1 MPAMPALPAA
11 TAAPA
16 LDWFASAAGARL
28 LASEAPGLQDH
39 GARCI
44 GSRALLLSG
53 SRAAG
58 FEAELVGP
66 RAPVRLGLDLRS
78 RTLAGPLRAGL
89 GGLPFCRE
97 SFGLILAWHLPSQAG
112 FEHFDFAEAAE
123 LLQPEGELILVGLN
137 GLSAWR
143 LHWQRYGLQALSPGR
158 IRQRAQAAGFEVR
171 ALRGLGPRWPW
182 SLGSGEPAP
191 AVLQSTTLCAS
202 LLMQLKRRKPGMTP
216 LPARRALA
224 PARLG
229 AP

>member
-1 MPAMPALPAA
+1 MPPMPALPAA
-11 TAAPA
+11 SVSPS

-28 LASEAPGLQDH
+28 LASEAQGLQEL
-39 GARCI
+39 GVRSL

-58 FEAELVGP
+58 FALQLDGP
-66 RAPVRLGLDLRS
+66 RAQLQVGFEARSACLG
-78 RTLAGPLRAGL
+78 GPLRARIA
-89 GGLPFCRE
+89 GLPFCRE
-97 SFGLILAWHLPSQAG
+97 SFGLMLAWHLPSQPA
-112 FEHFDFAEAAE
+112 FEEFDFAEAAE
-123 LLQPEGELILVGLN
+123 LLQPEGELVLVGLN

-143 LHWQRYGLQALSPGR
+143 LHWQRYGLRPLAVSRL
-158 IRQRAQAAGFEVR
+158 RQRAQSAGFEMR

-182 SLGSGEPAP
+182 ALGAEPGP

-202 LLMQLKRRKPGMTP
+202 LLLQFRRRRPGLTP

-224 PARLG
+224 TARLG

>member
-1 MPAMPALPAA
+1 MPVLPAA
-11 TAAPA
+11 SAAPS

-28 LASEAPGLQDH
+28 LACEAPGLQDH

-44 GSRALLLSG
+44 GSRALLLCG

-58 FEAELVGP
+58 FDLELAGP
-66 RAPVRLGLDLRS
+66 RAPVRVGFDARREAL
-78 RTLAGPLRAGL
+78 TGPLRARL

-97 SFGLILAWHLPSQAG
+97 SFGLILAWHLPSHAA
-112 FEHFDFAEAAE
+112 FEQFDFAEAAE

-143 LHWQRYGLQALSPGR
+143 LHWQRYGLRSLAPAR

-182 SLGSGEPAP
+182 SLGTEPAP
-191 AVLQSTTLCAS
+191 AVLQSPTLCAS
-202 LLMQLKRRKPGMTP
+202 LLMQLKRRRPGMTP

-224 PARLG
+224 AARYG
-229 AP
+229 AS

>member
-1 MPAMPALPAA
+1 MSSMPALPAA

-44 GSRALLLSG
+44 GSRALLLCG

-58 FEAELVGP
+58 FDTELAGP
-66 RAPVRLGLDLRS
+66 RASVRVGFDARS
-78 RTLAGPLRAGL
+78 QKLCGPLRAGL
-89 GGLPFCRE
+89 SALPFCRE
-97 SFGLILAWHLPSQAG
+97 SFGLILAWHLPSHADFQ
-112 FEHFDFAEAAE
+112 HFDFAEAAE

-143 LHWQRYGLQALSPGR
+143 LHWQRYGLQALTPGR

-182 SLGSGEPAP
+182 SLGSEPAP

-202 LLMQLKRRKPGMTP
+202 LLMQLKRRRPGMTP

-224 PARLG
+224 AARMG

>member
-1 MPAMPALPAA
+1 MPPMPALPVAA
-11 TAAPA
+11 AAPS
-16 LDWFASAAGARL
+16 LDWFASTAGGRL
-28 LASEAPGLQDH
+28 LACEAPGLQDH

-44 GSRALLLSG
+44 GSRALLLCG
-53 SRAAG
+53 SLAVG
-58 FEAELVGP
+58 FEAELSGP
-66 RAPVRLGLDLRS
+66 RAPVRVGFEARS
-78 RTLAGPLRAGL
+78 DALAGALRARM

-97 SFGLILAWHLPSQAG
+97 SFGLILAWHLPSQPA

-143 LHWQRYGLQALSPGR
+143 LHWQRYGLRPLTPAR

-182 SLGSGEPAP
+182 SLGSEPAP

-202 LLMQLKRRKPGMTP
+202 LLMQLKRRRPGMTP
-216 LPARRALA
+216 LPASRALA
-224 PARLG
+224 AARLG